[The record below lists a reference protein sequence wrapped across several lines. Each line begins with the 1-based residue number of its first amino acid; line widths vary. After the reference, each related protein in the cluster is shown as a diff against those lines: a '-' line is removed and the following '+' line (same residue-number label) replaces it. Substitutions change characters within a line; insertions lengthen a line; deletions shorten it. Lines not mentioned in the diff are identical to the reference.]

1 MPKTPPPELLTDDEA
16 AAFLGV
22 SASFLRKSRMVG
34 ARKDKAPPPPFV
46 RIGRLVRYRPED
58 LNKWLETRRV
68 EG

>member
-1 MPKTPPPELLTDDEA
+1 MPKTPPPELLTDAEA

-22 SASFLRKSRMVG
+22 SASFLRKSRMTG
-34 ARKDKAPPPPFV
+34 ARKDKTPPPPFV

-58 LNKWLETRRV
+58 LNKWLEARRV